1 MILALNLLCDDD
13 VRKSSRILLLKIILS
28 SFFLL
33 DMLRLLGVF
42 HAVLT
47 TITNEQTREIVQQKM
62 IITRSHF
69 T

>member
-1 MILALNLLCDDD
+1 MILALNLLYDDD

-33 DMLRLLGVF
+33 DTLRLLGVF

-47 TITNEQTREIVQQKM
+47 TITNEQTREIV
-62 IITRSHF
+62 
-69 T
+69 

>member
-1 MILALNLLCDDD
+1 MILALNLLYDDD

-33 DMLRLLGVF
+33 DTLRLLGVF

-47 TITNEQTREIVQQKM
+47 TITNEQTHEIV
-62 IITRSHF
+62 
-69 T
+69 